1 MQTTSNPTSTTSGG
15 CECAAPAPT
24 SSLFT
29 QQVSELVAI
38 GAAIAAHCEPC
49 LRYHTRLAEQIG
61 VSRADMAAAVRVAES
76 VKATPHR
83 NILSLAARLMQ
94 GDTAAE
100 PAAGSC
106 CSAG

>member
-1 MQTTSNPTSTTSGG
+1 MNTTAPSSKSSGS
-15 CECAAPAPT
+15 CACAAPAPT

-38 GAAIAAHCEPC
+38 GAAVAAHCEPC

-61 VSRADMAAAVRVAES
+61 VSRADMAAAVRVAEN

-83 NILSLAARLMQ
+83 NILSLAARLTQ
-94 GDTAAE
+94 DDAADR